1 MIAEYLRAPDT
12 FQAVIV
18 WWPRSP
24 SFSTFVHQLIHPS
37 TCSSSY
43 SYKLFI
49 YLFIHSLLFFLY
61 LFIHSLAHQFTCSFI
76 LRIIYLLIYLFTCS
90 LFALS
95 LTLPLHFSNP
105 HLLISS
111 LIHTLTYLY
120 ITPSIPFSTY
130 PSHTYLSLHP
140 SITPSIHP
148 FIQTPSIYPS
158 IHNSSQPAI
167 RLPTSILSGLML
179 ILKIKK

>member
-37 TCSSSY
+37 TCSSSH

-76 LRIIYLLIYLFTCS
+76 LRILLIYLFTCS

-111 LIHTLTYLY
+111 LIHTLAYLY